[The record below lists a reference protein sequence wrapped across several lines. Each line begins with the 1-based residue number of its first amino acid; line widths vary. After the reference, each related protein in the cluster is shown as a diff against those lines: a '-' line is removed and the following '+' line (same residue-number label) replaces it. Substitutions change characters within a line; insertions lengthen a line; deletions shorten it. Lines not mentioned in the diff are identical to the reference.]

1 MKNQKKLI
9 LVMHF
14 SVMLKLEKD
23 DHLFCDDIKEINSV
37 LKATK
42 KKNTEIILKNYFK
55 YPNVFPF

>member
-1 MKNQKKLI
+1 
-9 LVMHF
+9 MHF